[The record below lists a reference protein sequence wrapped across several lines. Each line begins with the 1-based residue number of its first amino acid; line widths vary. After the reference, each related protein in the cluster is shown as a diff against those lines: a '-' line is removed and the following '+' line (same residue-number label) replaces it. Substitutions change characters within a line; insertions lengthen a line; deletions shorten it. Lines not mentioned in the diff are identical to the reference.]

1 MTARAPHPVVVGG
14 GMAGLMLAA
23 TLGGLGHR
31 STVLER
37 ASSLDEIGAGVQLSP
52 RSVNLLRQTGVLN
65 EVLERAVAVSY
76 REVRSWRG
84 EVISRTELG
93 DTCED
98 RYGAPYLAV
107 HRADLQHALLTA
119 VPDDTLRLGAC
130 VTAVE
135 TGADGARVTLD
146 DDTVEKGSLVV
157 GADGIRSTVR
167 GVFAPDAPVAS
178 GLAAYRA
185 LVPTMLC
192 PPEAAQPVVR
202 IWVGAGSHAVVY
214 PIRGGEMLNIVAVVP
229 STRGGEDWTAPA
241 PVDELLAAYLGWD
254 DLLAGIVARV
264 GATSAW
270 ALHDREPLHRLAD
283 GRVVLIGDAAHPMLP
298 FAAQGVNQ
306 GLEDAWVLGRCL
318 GAPGSTGVADRLAGY
333 SRLRAPRAAQAQ
345 VASRHLA
352 ATLHVPD
359 GPWRD
364 VRDAQLVA
372 GASLSAQDEL
382 LAPLGWLPPS

>member
-1 MTARAPHPVVVGG
+1 MTPDTSHPVVVGG

-23 TLGGLGHR
+23 TLGALGHR

-37 ASSLDEIGAGVQLSP
+37 ATSLDEVGAGVQLSP
-52 RSVNLLRQTGVLN
+52 RSVNLLRQTGVLGQ
-65 EVLERAVAVSY
+65 VLERAVAVNY

-93 DTCED
+93 DSCEE

-107 HRADLQHALLTA
+107 HRTDLQQALISA
-119 VPDDTLRLGAC
+119 VPADTVRLSAC
-130 VTAVE
+130 VTGVE
-135 TGADGARVTLD
+135 ADDASARVELED
-146 DDTVEKGSLVV
+146 GSVEQGSLVV

-167 GVFAPDAPVAS
+167 GVLAPDTPVAS

-185 LVPTMLC
+185 LIPTALA
-192 PPEAAQPVVR
+192 PPEAAEPVVR

-214 PIRGGEMLNIVAVVP
+214 PIRGGEILNIVAVVP
-229 STRGGEDWTAPA
+229 SARGVEDWTAPA

-254 DLLAGIVARV
+254 PLLAAIIARV

-318 GAPGSTGVADRLAGY
+318 AAPGQADVLERLSGY

-352 ATLHVPD
+352 ASLHVPD

-364 VRDAQLVA
+364 ARDA
-372 GASLSAQDEL
+372 
-382 LAPLGWLPPS
+382 